1 MKSRMLQSL
10 SKLAGTALLCALPAG
25 MAMAS
30 TQVLVVAGRGGEAQF
45 DTRFGQWSQ
54 KVATASASAT
64 GDSKQVMR
72 LAGSDAKLK
81 AVQAAF
87 ETAAQTLKP
96 GDQFVLVLMGHG
108 SHDGSEYRYMLWG
121 NDITG
126 SDLGALLDK
135 IPSTVAQ
142 LVINAT
148 SASGAVVEKWA
159 KPYRVVITATKS
171 AGERNAPK
179 FGGFWADALASSEA
193 DRDKD
198 GNLTAQEAY
207 DFANR
212 KVADAYKSDAAIV
225 TEHARISGTDPGRF
239 VVARLG
245 AAAMFAS
252 DAQLIV
258 LRNEQGVIEARLADL
273 RAQKAQWSKD
283 EYFNRIEPVLVE
295 LAKLGERVDA
305 RMAALGVKPGGD
317 ANAKPIF

>member
-1 MKSRMLQSL
+1 VNRHVLHRMLR
-10 SKLAGTALLCALPAG
+10 LAGTALLCALPAG
-25 MAMAS
+25 VGLAA
-30 TQVLVVAGRGGEAQF
+30 TQVLVIAGRGGEAQF

-54 KVATASASAT
+54 KVATASATVT
-64 GDSKQVMR
+64 GDAKQVIR
-72 LAGSDAKLK
+72 LAGPEARLK
-81 AVQAAF
+81 AVQDAF
-87 ETAAQTLKP
+87 QSAAQNLKA

-126 SDLGALLDK
+126 TDLAALLDK
-135 IPSTVAQ
+135 IPSTVQQ
-142 LVINAT
+142 LVINGT
-148 SASGAVVEKWA
+148 SASGAVVEKWTR
-159 KPYRVVITATKS
+159 PHRVVITATKS

-179 FGGFWADALASSEA
+179 FAGFWAEALGSDEA

-212 KVADAYKSDAAIV
+212 RVAETYKSDAAIV

-252 DAQLIV
+252 DAQLIA
-258 LRNEQGVIEARLADL
+258 LREEQGAIETRLADL
-273 RAQKAQWSKD
+273 RAQKAQWSQE
-283 EYFNRIEPVLVE
+283 EYFNRIEPVLVD
-295 LAKLGERVDA
+295 LAKLGQRVDA
-305 RMAALGVKPGGD
+305 RLAALGVKTGGS
-317 ANAKPIF
+317 P

>member
-1 MKSRMLQSL
+1 MNQHVLHRMLR
-10 SKLAGTALLCALPAG
+10 LAGTALLCALPAG
-25 MAMAS
+25 MTMAA

-54 KVATASASAT
+54 KVATASTTVT
-64 GDSKQVMR
+64 GDAKQVIR
-72 LAGSDAKLK
+72 LAGPEAKLK
-81 AVQAAF
+81 AVQDAFQSAA
-87 ETAAQTLKP
+87 ETLKA

-126 SDLGALLDK
+126 TDLAALLDK
-135 IPSTVAQ
+135 IPSTVQQ
-142 LVINAT
+142 LVINGT
-148 SASGAVVEKWA
+148 SASGAVVEKWTR
-159 KPYRVVITATKS
+159 PHRVVITATKS

-179 FGGFWADALASSEA
+179 FAGFWAEALGSDEA
-193 DRDKD
+193 DKDKD

-212 KVADAYKSDAAIV
+212 KVTEAYKSDAAIV

-245 AAAMFAS
+245 AAALFAS
-252 DAQLIV
+252 DTQLIA
-258 LRNEQGVIEARLADL
+258 LRDEQGVIESRLADL
-273 RAQKAQWSKD
+273 RAQKAQWTQD
-283 EYFNRIEPVLVE
+283 EYFSRIEPVLVD

-305 RMAALGVKPGGD
+305 RLAALGVKTGGS
-317 ANAKPIF
+317 P